1 MICAIRQINKH
12 SKCLRSHKAME
23 SMEAIYICAHIIVGN
38 NPYYY
43 KSNYPI

>member
-1 MICAIRQINKH
+1 MMCAIRQINKR
-12 SKCLRSHKAME
+12 SKCLQSHKAME
-23 SMEAIYICAHIIVGN
+23 SMEVIYIRAHIIVGN